1 MQRKQLSQVLK
12 GMHVK
17 EWEQRE
23 YDDGHR
29 VVYVRYVENEEIEL

>member
-1 MQRKQLSQVLK
+1 MQRKQLNQVLK

-17 EWEQRE
+17 NWEQRE

-29 VVYVRYVENEEIEL
+29 VVYVRYAENEEIDM